1 MDSKELDVI
10 RGKELISIF
19 LLSIILVEST
29 ICFIDSNL
37 FVEFSIILIGSL
49 IFIGSMRFLIPVLA
63 GFKNLDIIDS
73 NKFPTVSVIVSAY
86 NEERVLPRTVQ
97 SLLNVDYPKD
107 KLEFIYVYEDTC
119 TDRTESILQEF
130 SKIDNRIKAV
140 KYHGGKAI
148 CLNHG
153 ISISKGD
160 VICLL
165 DADHSLDKDAIK
177 RAVSRL
183 YHDEIYAVRG
193 RPRVINK
200 KDSFIA
206 KITAVERDIIE
217 RLIIYG
223 TYILDGFAYFGG
235 SLGFFKRELFDKVG
249 LFDGDK
255 LTEDIDFSA
264 RVYEAGYTITIDPT
278 IISWEET
285 PPTFKGWWNQ
295 RKRWCRGW
303 AQCAVT
309 HIVLMLKSD
318 MPWNKKIDG
327 TLTWLYNFIPLLTI
341 SFIPFCIIAQMQN
354 IEFIVPPYLWAVLL
368 LVPII
373 AVILTL
379 IADKRAGERFRW
391 NDIAYGFLMPI
402 YLILYG
408 ILSVSAIIDEFI
420 LKKPRIFNHTEKT
433 GSVLND

>member
-1 MDSKELDVI
+1 MLTIV
-10 RGKELISIF
+10 LI
-19 LLSIILVEST
+19 EAA
-29 ICFIDSNL
+29 ICFVDPNL
-37 FVEFSIILIGSL
+37 FVEFTVLLIGSL
-49 IFIGSMRFLIPVLA
+49 ILIGSIRFLIPVLA
-63 GFKNLDIIDS
+63 GFKSLDVIDDDH
-73 NKFPTVSVIVSAY
+73 FPTVSVIVSAY
-86 NEERVLPRTVQ
+86 NEERVLSRTIK
-97 SLLNVDYPKD
+97 SLLEVDYPKD

-119 TDRTESILQEF
+119 TDRTESILLEF
-130 SKIDNRIKAV
+130 ARMDERIKAV
-140 KYHGGKAI
+140 KYHGGKAT
-148 CLNHG
+148 CLNYG

-160 VICLL
+160 VICIL
-165 DADHSLDKDAIK
+165 DADHSLDKYAIK

-183 YHDEIYAVRG
+183 HHDGIYAVRG

-206 KITAVERDIIE
+206 RITAIERDIIE

-223 TYILDGFAYFGG
+223 TYVLDGFAYFGG
-235 SLGFFKRELFDKVG
+235 SLGFFKRELFEKVG
-249 LFDGDK
+249 LFDGNK

-303 AQCAVT
+303 VQCAVA
-309 HIVLMLKSD
+309 HIVPMLKSD
-318 MPWNKKIDG
+318 IPLKKKIDG
-327 TLTWLYNFIPLLTI
+327 TLTWLYNFVPLITI
-341 SFIPFCIIAQMQN
+341 SFIPFCIIAQMLN
-354 IEFIVPPYLWAVLL
+354 IEFIVPPYLWALL
-368 LVPII
+368 LLIPLI

-379 IADKRAGERFRW
+379 IADKKSGERFRW
-391 NDIAYGFLMPI
+391 NDIVYGFLMPV

-420 LKKPRIFNHTEKT
+420 LKKPHIFNHTEKT